1 MSLMR
6 EKVLQGGDKWN
17 ERSPGMRVVVGIWGI
32 LGFIH
37 PFLPFGWDLTHDSRI
52 EACDP
57 ELAI

>member
-1 MSLMR
+1 MR
-6 EKVLQGGDKWN
+6 EMVLQGGDKWN
-17 ERSPGMRVVVGIWGI
+17 ERSPGMRVVVGIWEI

-52 EACDP
+52 EARDP